1 MAEMNRTLYSNRH
14 LAMKQQQKSGR
25 QPLVVATAHTV
36 RGLAQA
42 AARRHGGAD
51 LVEVRL
57 DSLRRRRGLLDRE
70 LPPAP
75 VPWLLTAR
83 HPAEGG
89 APGLRAAERRALVER
104 YLPWAAAIDVELRSA
119 GAWEDLLEQ
128 SRAARVRRIVSYH
141 DFSGTPPLAALR
153 KVVRRAA
160 STGADVVKIATL
172 LRSPD
177 DLCTLLRL
185 QASTTAVPL
194 ATMGMGPL
202 GKVSRL
208 ILGAAGSCLN
218 YGYLDKPQVPGQ
230 WPAAELAQ
238 RLREVAP

>member
-1 MAEMNRTLYSNRH
+1 MFPTLYSNRH

-25 QPLVVATAHTV
+25 QPLVVATAHTA

-70 LPPAP
+70 LPAAP

-89 APGLRAAERRALVER
+89 TPGLRAAERRALLER

-119 GAWEDLLEQ
+119 AASDDLLEQ
-128 SRAARVRRIVSYH
+128 SRTARVRRIVSYH
-141 DFSGTPPLAALR
+141 DFSGTPPLATLR

-160 STGADVVKIATL
+160 SAGADVVKIATL

-185 QASTTAVPL
+185 QSSTTAVPL

-208 ILGAAGSCLN
+208 VLGAAGSRLN

>member
-1 MAEMNRTLYSNRH
+1 MAEIFRIIYSSRNR
-14 LAMKQQQKSGR
+14 AMKQQQKSR
-25 QPLVVATAHTV
+25 RRSLVVATAHTA

-42 AARRHGGAD
+42 VARHHGGAD

-70 LPPAP
+70 LPTAR

-89 APGLRAAERRALVER
+89 APGLPSGERRALLER
-104 YLPWAAAIDVELRSA
+104 YLPWATAIDVELRSA
-119 GAWEDLLEQ
+119 GAWDDLLEQ

-153 KVVRRAA
+153 KVVRRASSA
-160 STGADVVKIATL
+160 GADVVKIATL

-185 QASTTAVPL
+185 QTSTTAVPL

-208 ILGAAGSCLN
+208 VLGAAGSCLS

>member
-1 MAEMNRTLYSNRH
+1 L
-14 LAMKQQQKSGR
+14 
-25 QPLVVATAHTV
+25 
-36 RGLAQA
+36 
-42 AARRHGGAD
+42 
-51 LVEVRL
+51 
-57 DSLRRRRGLLDRE
+57 
-70 LPPAP
+70 
-75 VPWLLTAR
+75 
-83 HPAEGG
+83 
-89 APGLRAAERRALVER
+89 ER

-119 GAWEDLLEQ
+119 GAWDDLLER

-160 STGADVVKIATL
+160 SAGADVVKIATL

-208 ILGAAGSCLN
+208 VLGAAGSRLN